1 MNWQTHNSCTISS
14 TEQPMRCVATTSGRQ
29 HAHYF
34 KNLYEISVFI
44 LSMCCL
50 SLSSSLSFCF
60 VLTIGVLVQINKK
73 KSTIDSGTLRL
84 MQSTTGM
91 NGQAEHFLARSTHM
105 LLEYCCYVLDDG
117 RSQTRE
123 SFKLC

>member
-73 KSTIDSGTLRL
+73 KINDRFGHTAINAVDNRHERTSRTLFGKKHTHVVRILLLRIRRWPKPDS
-84 MQSTTGM
+84 
-91 NGQAEHFLARSTHM
+91 
-105 LLEYCCYVLDDG
+105 
-117 RSQTRE
+117 
-123 SFKLC
+123 